1 MELLGRALGILV
13 QRGIRVTQFHEI
25 RSHISLGRI
34 SIRYCTQMKTCLE
47 AEAYLTKCETQ
58 ILERVCVRC
67 EAYYD

>member
-1 MELLGRALGILV
+1 
-13 QRGIRVTQFHEI
+13 VTQFHEI

-47 AEAYLTKCETQ
+47 AEAYLTKCKIQ
-58 ILERVCVRC
+58 ILEREFVRC